1 MSCFPSMSIDQVL
14 VFALFAVF
22 KSWRQCFLNFNG
34 QLSFLDPWKN
44 ADSDPAGLGG
54 PTVFS
59 KFPDVDAT
67 GFRPH
72 FQ

>member
-22 KSWRQCFLNFNG
+22 KSWRQCFSDFNG
-34 QLSFLDPWKN
+34 QLYSLDLGKTQT
-44 ADSDPAGLGG
+44 DPVGLGG
-54 PTVFS
+54 PMVFS

-67 GFRPH
+67 GFRPR